1 MVSEFKI
8 REAFHAVKND
18 VAVLQAEVARLSKEN
33 SMLVSIVKKQTDALT
48 KKATAKKSTPK
59 KVTKKATKKTAKKA
73 AKKSSQKSSSDKV
86 AYIASKNGSKYH
98 ATTSPFVNRIK
109 KEDRVYFKSE
119 GEALKKG
126 YSPSQ
131 FTK

>member
-18 VAVLQAEVARLSKEN
+18 ISVLQAEVARLSKEN

-48 KKATAKKSTPK
+48 KKTTTKRSAPKKAK

-73 AKKSSQKSSSDKV
+73 STNTSSDKV
-86 AYIASKNGSKYH
+86 AFIASKNGSKYH
-98 ATTSPFVNRIK
+98 AITSPFVNRIK
-109 KEDRVYFKSE
+109 KADRVYFKSE